1 MGAIDIDSR
10 QDDIVGCAVVRAQG
24 QLGQCQIREVHLK
37 SRNAILQVEIIAAAQ
52 RYQPRRRRS
61 GARPSRQ
68 SRQGREV
75 QGLDR
80 ELTLRGYGRDGEGA
94 RPVELFAGRGGRGE
108 RIAIAAVAD
117 GVEIL

>member
-1 MGAIDIDSR
+1 M
-10 QDDIVGCAVVRAQG
+10 
-24 QLGQCQIREVHLK
+24 
-37 SRNAILQVEIIAAAQ
+37 
-52 RYQPRRRRS
+52 
-61 GARPSRQ
+61 
-68 SRQGREV
+68 